1 MLETIGRLA
10 NRVADYTIGTVIVL
24 VHVTMADRRGRPRLP
39 TSTDVP
45 DVRDHH
51 AREPRF
57 QRIGRARARA

>member
-39 TSTDVP
+39 QSTHDSYTGEVSGLRESSLRNV
-45 DVRDHH
+45 VR
-51 AREPRF
+51 A
-57 QRIGRARARA
+57 